1 VSGNGRICYLGDD
14 HPDAAA
20 AYLCGIM
27 NHYGLA
33 FDHVPSGEAPG
44 ADFTRQTYSL
54 YVVSDYPAACFPQA
68 CMEHV
73 VACVRAGS
81 GLAMLGGWES
91 YHGRLGEYPQTPLA
105 QVLPVQMRGED
116 DRHNCSQLCLVNRVA
131 DHEIVDGLPFDT
143 PPGIGGFNLFE
154 PRGGGDWVHCGPD
167 DQKAFKPCAAAQV
180 VLKAQ
185 EYAIERQPDGE
196 VAFCAREEFPLLVV
210 GEYGL
215 GRTVALAT
223 DVAPHW
229 VGGFVDWGDARVTA
243 QVEEEGFIEVGN
255 WYARFFRNL
264 LVWAGRL
271 NSGESEVKGESQ
283 E

>member
-1 VSGNGRICYLGDD
+1 MSGNGRICYLGDD

-27 NHYGLA
+27 NLYGLA

-44 ADFTRQTYSL
+44 VDFTRQTYSL

-73 VACVRAGS
+73 AACVRAGS

-154 PRGGGDWVHCGPD
+154 PRAD
-167 DQKAFKPCAAAQV
+167 AQV

-185 EYAIERQPDGE
+185 EYAIRRLPEGK
-196 VAFCAREEFPLLVV
+196 VALDAREEFPLLVV
-210 GEYGL
+210 GEYGR

-271 NSGESEVKGESQ
+271 NLGESEAKGESR

>member
-1 VSGNGRICYLGDD
+1 MSGNGRICYLGDD
-14 HPDAAA
+14 HPGAAA

-33 FDHVPSGEAPG
+33 FDHVPSGEEPN
-44 ADFTRQTYSL
+44 ADFTRQVYSL

-73 VACVRAGS
+73 AKCVRAGA

-105 QVLPVQMRGED
+105 EALPVQMRDGD

-154 PRGGGDWVHCGPD
+154 PRES
-167 DQKAFKPCAAAQV
+167 AQV
-180 VLKAQ
+180 VLKVQ

-196 VAFCAREEFPLLVV
+196 AVFCAREEFPLLAV

-243 QVEEEGFIEVGN
+243 RVGDGFVEVGN

-264 LVWAGRL
+264 LVWAGCL
-271 NSGESEVKGESQ
+271 ESASQ
-283 E
+283 G